1 MKEITIYSTPT
12 CPYCVMTKRYFED
25 LKIKYKEID
34 VSQDAKAA
42 KDMQEKSGQL
52 GVPVVIIKLDKNKE
66 EVITGFDKDK
76 IDSVLGIT
84 NK

>member
-12 CPYCVMTKRYFED
+12 CPYCVMAKRYLD
-25 LKIKYKEID
+25 DHKISYKEVD
-34 VSQDAKAA
+34 VSQDQKAA

-52 GVPVVIIKLDKNKE
+52 GVPVVIIKLDKDKE

-76 IDSVLGIT
+76 IDKVLGIT
-84 NK
+84 N